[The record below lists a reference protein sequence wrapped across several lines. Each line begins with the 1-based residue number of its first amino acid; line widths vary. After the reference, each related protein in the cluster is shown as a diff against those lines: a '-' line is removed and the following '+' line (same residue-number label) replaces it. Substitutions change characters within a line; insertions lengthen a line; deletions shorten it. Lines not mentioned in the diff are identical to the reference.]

1 MLFPANGP
9 GLTVIPI
16 VDHDVLEHP
25 FASVT
30 ETMLKFVELGGH
42 TLTGRLVVL
51 SFPAALS
58 TTFTGLGSVY
68 VRLNGAD
75 PVKLNIKS
83 IHSPAQITVELEFI
97 FEVGIEFT
105 LTVIVDVTGEQAP
118 VGSVTV

>member
-16 VDHDVLEHP
+16 VDDDVLEHP

-68 VRLNGAD
+68 VR
-75 PVKLNIKS
+75 
-83 IHSPAQITVELEFI
+83 
-97 FEVGIEFT
+97 
-105 LTVIVDVTGEQAP
+105 
-118 VGSVTV
+118 